1 MSAFNYCY
9 GQIYNGQITKEK
21 TKNKQTQTRKNTQNG
36 PLITTQIQ
44 QYEPNSKPVNS
55 GVGKSK

>member
-1 MSAFNYCY
+1 VSAFNYCY

-21 TKNKQTQTRKNTQNG
+21 TKNKQTRKNTQNG
-36 PLITTQIQ
+36 PLITIQIQ